1 MWKFPLACFVL
12 MLFFLNLTVTSSSDE
27 AKPTSG
33 EMDKSKNKPED
44 ISKSNQAALQEQ
56 KCNSTDQ
63 NKCNHGI
70 NSITNSNLVSIITII
85 TIGNL
90 LSTKLIKINHQI

>member
-1 MWKFPLACFVL
+1 
-12 MLFFLNLTVTSSSDE
+12 MLFFLNLTIISSSDE

-33 EMDKSKNKPED
+33 EMSSKENDKPQD
-44 ISKSNQAALQEQ
+44 ISKSNQTVPQQQ

-70 NSITNSNLVSIITII
+70 NSITNSNLVSIIMII

-90 LSTKLIKINHQI
+90 LGTKLVKINHQI

>member
-1 MWKFPLACFVL
+1 
-12 MLFFLNLTVTSSSDE
+12 MLFFLNLTIISSSDE
-27 AKPTSG
+27 ASPTSG
-33 EMDKSKNKPED
+33 EMSSKENDKPQDNSE
-44 ISKSNQAALQEQ
+44 SNQAALQEQ

-70 NSITNSNLVSIITII
+70 NSITNSNLVSIIMII